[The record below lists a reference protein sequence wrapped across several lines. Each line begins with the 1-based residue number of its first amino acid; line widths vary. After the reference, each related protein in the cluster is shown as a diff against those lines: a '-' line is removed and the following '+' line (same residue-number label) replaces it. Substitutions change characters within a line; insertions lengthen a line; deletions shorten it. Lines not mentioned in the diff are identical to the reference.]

1 MDQKIIAASPFE
13 ELDRI
18 YLIQA
23 TLKSFKGRRDVIVHL
38 FRTNIDEAAVEQEL
52 QELRHMDVVG
62 KADADTPEGAQ
73 ADDALLSIL
82 EAFTAEEGN
91 LLLPYLE
98 KRYDEQISEVVV
110 SPLEVPVPLGV
121 VPFSAIPE
129 GKTMGFIRFN
139 AVPDYDL
146 PFGVHGFY
154 DLDNHEPLM
163 AEHSA

>member
-1 MDQKIIAASPFE
+1 MDQKIIAAPPFE
-13 ELDRI
+13 ELERI

-23 TLKSFKGRRDVIVHL
+23 TLKSFKGRKDVIIYL
-38 FRTNIDEAAVEQEL
+38 FRTNIDDALVEE
-52 QELRHMDVVG
+52 ELRLLREMDLVG
-62 KADADTPEGAQ
+62 KADADTPEGAH
-73 ADDALLSIL
+73 ADNALLSIL

-110 SPLEVPVPLGV
+110 SPLELPVPLGM

-154 DLDNHEPLM
+154 DLDNHEPLV
-163 AEHSA
+163 AQYA